1 MARNIFL
8 SFLPLAVNE
17 SNPRPRSVARLSLPD
32 PSGWTAML
40 IYDATVATPGPDLS
54 VDSEARGHH
63 VVGRFTGPKKW
74 ETKPDPVIPSN
85 HHSIVQQS
93 NDSGQDGNHGLRLIG
108 ADTGTV
114 CRSRDG
120 SVHGIPTPPRSP
132 IYGPED
138 PIPLDEHLNPLDHGL
153 HWMAESA
160 IAESCKVS
168 LQSAK

>member
-1 MARNIFL
+1 MIDLNSLLQHTELSTIMARNIFL

-17 SNPRPRSVARLSLPD
+17 SNPRPRSVARLSFPD

-108 ADTGTV
+108 AIQARFAVRETDRSTGYQRHLAL
-114 CRSRDG
+114 RSMA
-120 SVHGIPTPPRSP
+120 PRTRFRLMS
-132 IYGPED
+132 I
-138 PIPLDEHLNPLDHGL
+138 
-153 HWMAESA
+153 
-160 IAESCKVS
+160 
-168 LQSAK
+168 